1 MEKISKIT
9 YNGIE
14 CEVKDAAARD
24 ELLQTI
30 QTIQIDGTT
39 QLKSNHI
46 VNLPAYPTKDSLG
59 LSNIE
64 NKSSEQI
71 RDEITPENVTN
82 ALGYTPLDESEKGQ
96 SNGVAQLDDTGRVP
110 AAQLPSY
117 VDDIESYVD
126 MEHFPLAGED
136 SKIYVDKSTNKT
148 YRWDGTTYVEISAS
162 LALGETSSTA
172 YPGDKGAAAYAH
184 AVTNKGNAYDS
195 GFYKISTNSE
205 GHVVN
210 AVNVTKEDIL
220 NLGIEDTDTKVTS
233 VDNHYLPVEDAE
245 AAIEIEADG
254 GETAQW
260 GLTNFVKG
268 ITLKRDAKG
277 HVVGIDVESSRMPAE
292 PSAQGSYEVVTGD
305 ANGQIKVIPPS
316 GNAYNVDVKGLGSA
330 AYTDSSAYATA
341 AQGER
346 ADNAITT
353 RAELIDKLG
362 FEPADDDNV
371 VTLVKVGEDEYTPDD
386 GVVSLPAY
394 PTKASL
400 GLDNVEN
407 KSVSDI
413 LGELDDSN
421 VTDALGY
428 TPATAEQGNK
438 ADTAVQTI
446 KINGAIQE
454 KVDNTVDLPAYPTKA
469 SLGLDKVENKTADEI
484 IGELTSNDVT
494 DALGYTPATAEQ
506 GNKADSA
513 IQTIKIG
520 TETIENVDGTVT
532 LPIYPTKASLGL
544 GSAAELD
551 VPATSGAVATATE
564 AVRGDDPRLSDA
576 RPASDVS
583 AWAKESTKPSY
594 SATEVGALS
603 DSTKYGSAIGMELD
617 STTYEITIQLKDQ
630 DGNALGAAQS
640 VDLPLESVVVGGSYD
655 SINKKIVLTL
665 KNGNTV
671 DVPVGDLVA
680 GLQSEITSN
689 NMLDADLVDDTTSAH
704 KFATAAQLAQ
714 IATNTSAIEDKA
726 DKTDLPSSPSDIGA
740 ATAAQGEKADTAV
753 QTIKIGGTTQTKT
766 NGVVNLPAYPTVPTS
781 LKNPY
786 SLTVQGNGTQVFTYD
801 GSSAKTL
808 NIKAGTNITI
818 GTSTNGD
825 ITINGAAGTSY
836 DAGTGLSLSGS
847 TFNHSNS
854 IEPGTASGSAT
865 KPLSYGGTFD
875 IPTVRYDA
883 QGHVIGKGTTTMT
896 MPAKPTY
903 TKSDVGLGNVDN
915 KSSATIRSEITS
927 SNITT
932 ALGYTPA
939 NTTSLSNYLPTAGGN
954 MTGWITCDNHK
965 GIKNKTY
972 AVGVQVGEDYVS
984 IYNTSHSLDLL
995 SSGLYLDDPQGLGSG
1010 TQVATISDVS
1020 DMTGTKLS
1028 KTGGELTGNLTIKN
1042 GNDSGI
1048 VIYKNVNSASGYTS
1062 PQITLSNYVNGSKTG
1077 AEISLV
1083 SRGLTSN
1090 EEVDIE
1096 APYIGIYATDGIEI
1110 SSDITFSDTIPTGT
1124 GSQLL
1129 VTSNSTL
1136 VKQSSSRDVKHDIEY
1151 IEDYN
1156 NYHNALMNFKP
1167 ATFIYNGDIDNT
1179 IKLGMIAEDVD
1190 AVCPIASFK
1199 DANGN
1204 VENYDDRAIIAML
1217 VLEVQRLNKEL
1228 EQLKK

>member
-9 YNGIE
+9 YNGTV

-39 QLKSNHI
+39 QPKSNHT
-46 VNLPAYPTKDSLG
+46 VDLPAYPTKESLG
-59 LSNIE
+59 LGDAE

-96 SNGVAQLDDTGRVP
+96 PNGVAQLDDTGRVP

-126 MEHFPLAGED
+126 MEHFPLTGED

-260 GLTNFVKG
+260 GLTNLVKG

-277 HVVGIDVESSRMPAE
+277 HVVGIDVISSRMPAE
-292 PSAQGSYEVVTGD
+292 PSAQGTYEVVTGD

-316 GNAYNVDVKGLGSA
+316 GNSYNVDVKGLGSA
-330 AYTDSSAYATA
+330 AYTDSSVYATA

-362 FEPADDDNV
+362 FEPANDDDV

-454 KVDNTVDLPAYPTKA
+454 KIDNTVDLPAYPTKA

-513 IQTIKIG
+513 VQTIKIG

-532 LPIYPTKASLGL
+532 LPTYPTKASLGL
-544 GSAAELD
+544 GSVAELD
-551 VPATSGAVATATE
+551 VPATSGAAATATE

-583 AWAKESTKPSY
+583 AWAKEATKPSY
-594 SATEVGALS
+594 SAAEIGALS

-630 DGNALGAAQS
+630 DGNSLGAAQS

-655 SINKKIVLTL
+655 STNKKIVLTL

-689 NMLDADLVDDTTSAH
+689 NMLDADLVDDTTSTH

-753 QTIKIGGTTQTKT
+753 QTIQIGGTTQTKT

-786 SLTVQGNGTQVFTYD
+786 SLTVQGNGTQAFTYD
-801 GSSAKTL
+801 GSSSKTL

-818 GTSTNGD
+818 GTSTSGD

-836 DAGTGLSLSGS
+836 NAGTGLSLSGS

-854 IEPGTASGSAT
+854 ITPGTASGSAT
-865 KPLSYGGTFD
+865 TTLDYGGSFSM
-875 IPTVRYDA
+875 PTVSYDA
-883 QGHVIGKGTTTMT
+883 QGHVTSKGTTT
-896 MPAKPTY
+896 
-903 TKSDVGLGNVDN
+903 
-915 KSSATIRSEITS
+915 IT
-927 SNITT
+927 
-932 ALGYTPA
+932 
-939 NTTSLSNYLPTAGGN
+939 LPTAPTAATVKAVRYDTASQGL
-954 MTGWITCDNHK
+954 TSTQRDNARTN
-965 GIKNKTY
+965 IK
-972 AVGVQVGEDYVS
+972 AVSTESDSNIMDSS
-984 IYNTSHSLDLL
+984 IYFYGGDICFYPGSGFMHGIGGPSNTYGILFDDNGTYMKIGKNATIISPCINIDSTGCVINGTGKFNTDGSINLTRDYNNYTYRFTNIYNDLMMRVDPPSGGTVGGDSYREVSVNEDSLDLY
-995 SSGLYLDDPQGLGSG
+995 SSKIRMQ
-1010 TQVATISDVS
+1010 
-1020 DMTGTKLS
+1020 
-1028 KTGGELTGNLTIKN
+1028 
-1042 GNDSGI
+1042 I
-1048 VIYKNVNSASGYTS
+1048 VDQN
-1062 PQITLSNYVNGSKTG
+1062 
-1077 AEISLV
+1077 
-1083 SRGLTSN
+1083 
-1090 EEVDIE
+1090 
-1096 APYIGIYATDGIEI
+1096 
-1110 SSDITFSDTIPTGT
+1110 T
-1124 GSQLL
+1124 GSNL
-1129 VTSNSTL
+1129 VIDSNGY
-1136 VKQSSSRDVKHDIEY
+1136 VHKQSSTRNVKHDIEY
-1151 IEDYN
+1151 ILPDT
-1156 NYHNALMNFKP
+1156 YHNALMELKP
-1167 ATFIYNGDIDNT
+1167 ATFIYNSDTSNT
-1179 IKLGMIAEDVD
+1179 TKLGMIAEDVD